1 MIFKVIDNDK
11 IIEYSSFKNNLNL
24 KFTNCNKDI
33 IEKTKTL
40 INNIKLHFESTEEN
54 EEENIYKIN
63 FFINSNVNLDFI
75 FMKLLR
81 KVFKVI

>member
-11 IIEYSSFKNNLNL
+11 IIEYSSFKNNLYL

-33 IEKTKTL
+33 IDKTKTL
-40 INNIKLHFESTEEN
+40 INNINLHFERTEEN

>member
-40 INNIKLHFESTEEN
+40 INNINLHFEKIEEN

-75 FMKLLR
+75 L
-81 KVFKVI
+81 

>member
-40 INNIKLHFESTEEN
+40 INNINLHFEKIEEN

-81 KVFKVI
+81 KIF